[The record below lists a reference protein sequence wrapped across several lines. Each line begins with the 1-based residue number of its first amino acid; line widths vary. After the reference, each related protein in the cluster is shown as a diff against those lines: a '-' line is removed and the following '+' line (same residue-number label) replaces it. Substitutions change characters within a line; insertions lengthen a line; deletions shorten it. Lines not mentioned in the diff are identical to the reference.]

1 MEVIRISLFL
11 KQKLMVMMIDV
22 SMACTV
28 SKFYTDTPEQEAV
41 SVSEWCGVWFCWSC
55 PRFRYFRRC
64 SAALGHPP
72 GCDPPDRGGGWVWKS
87 KRKPG
92 GGGAAARRTHHC
104 CQRIQCSP
112 TRTSDPDRG
121 SFWGR
126 GWLQEGTVSRAQAS
140 DQDKVLM
147 STDSFVMSRW
157 HVIKF
162 LLLCRVWW
170 RTACTRRCM
179 WSSWCTNMSSLFC
192 MTMAAA
198 STRDTE
204 CSECS
209 THHCS
214 AVHPSALTVSGVP
227 PPRRPGLWT
236 TYWSLLSSVCL
247 RLGFMPSCGLP
258 KSSLSWVI
266 QM

>member
-41 SVSEWCGVWFCWSC
+41 SVSEWCGVWFCWSY

-157 HVIKF
+157 HMLSSF
-162 LLLCRVWW
+162 FFSAEFGGEQRVQGDVCDLPDV
-170 RTACTRRCM
+170 RTC
-179 WSSWCTNMSSLFC
+179 
-192 MTMAAA
+192 
-198 STRDTE
+198 
-204 CSECS
+204 
-209 THHCS
+209 
-214 AVHPSALTVSGVP
+214 
-227 PPRRPGLWT
+227 
-236 TYWSLLSSVCL
+236 LLSSVWRWQQHRHETPNAQSARHTTAL
-247 RLGFMPSCGLP
+247 PSTLQLWP
-258 KSSLSWVI
+258 
-266 QM
+266 